1 MGGTAQPLGDSLLV
15 LMAHMGRY
23 LVIQRLQVIALTL
36 LKVTAKQNGNSK
48 RVFRVPILQE
58 GNHSARLAIGKTIG
72 SEAPGCLPS

>member
-1 MGGTAQPLGDSLLV
+1 MV

-58 GNHSARLAIGKTIG
+58 GNHSARLAIGKTLG
-72 SEAPGCLPS
+72 SEAPDCLPS